1 MILPSFTSTI
11 EALEPFSGTPQ
22 KLMSRISVFSP
33 LVPVLLM
40 SSAIL
45 LTSAASPAGTTALPQ
60 NARLTSTVHDADERD
75 RITGRFHPPMGS
87 VKCRAVPAAGEA
99 LP

>member
-1 MILPSFTSTI
+1 MRMILPSFTSTI

-33 LVPVLLM
+33 LAPVLLM

-45 LTSAASPAGTTALPQ
+45 LTSAASSAGT
-60 NARLTSTVHDADERD
+60 
-75 RITGRFHPPMGS
+75 
-87 VKCRAVPAAGEA
+87 AAFG
-99 LP
+99 